1 MWRYSAKSYAPCI
14 RMRGARSACILFRYR
29 GDDKADA
36 DSTYLYAPCLRAG
49 FVVKLYRLS

>member
-14 RMRGARSACILFRYR
+14 KMRGARSACILFRYR

-36 DSTYLYAPCLRAG
+36 DSTYLYALCLRAG